1 MPAEENHRAAAAVNS
16 IRSRL
21 LLWPMAAVLVAGA
34 GGGWLSY
41 ANARL
46 EADAFFDNHLAQTAL
61 ALRDQAFEYAA
72 SPELREEQ
80 ADYDFV
86 VQVFSLD
93 GVRVYYSHPHAVLP
107 GRTTLGLSTVETS
120 EGRWRVA
127 GVQRRS
133 YVIQVAQPMRVRE
146 RRAAAFALRTM
157 LPFLVAV
164 PGLALAIWL
173 AVGYALR
180 PLDRL
185 GEAVRAR
192 GHDDL
197 TPLRGGPQ
205 PLELQPLVGALNE
218 LLERLQGV
226 LQRERAFIADAAH
239 ELRTPL
245 TALQLQAQALER
257 ASAEAE
263 RAPALEQLVAG
274 VQRASRL
281 VEQLLSLAR
290 QAPDAARAPSA
301 VDLGQVARDVISELV
316 PLADERGVDLGLT
329 EPAAATVTGDAG
341 ALHAL
346 VRNLVDNA
354 VRYTPR
360 GGRVDVGIA
369 ARRVVVTDTGPGI
382 PPAERERVFDRF
394 YRTPGTGGVGSGL
407 GLAIVRAVAQAHGA
421 QVTLGEAADSGGL
434 RVTVDFPDGMP
445 P

>member
-1 MPAEENHRAAAAVNS
+1 MSS
-16 IRSRL
+16 IRRRL
-21 LLWPMAAVLVAGA
+21 LLWLLAAVLLAGG

-41 ANARL
+41 RNAL
-46 EADAFFDNHLAQTAL
+46 LDAHAFFDQHLAQTAL
-61 ALRDQAFEYAA
+61 TLRDQAFEFAV
-72 SPELREEQ
+72 SPELREQQE
-80 ADYDFV
+80 DYDFV

-127 GVQRRS
+127 GVQRRG
-133 YVIQVAQPMRVRE
+133 YVIQVAQPMRIRE
-146 RRAAAFALRTM
+146 QRAAGFALRTM
-157 LPFLVAV
+157 LPFLLAV
-164 PGLALAIWL
+164 PALGLAVWI

-185 GEAVRAR
+185 GAVVR
-192 GHDDL
+192 GRDDGDL
-197 TPLRGGPQ
+197 TPLADSGL
-205 PLELQPLVGALNE
+205 PLELQPLVRSLNH
-218 LLERLQGV
+218 LLGRLGEV
-226 LQRERAFIADAAH
+226 LNRERAFIADAAH

-257 ASAEAE
+257 AASDTDRGA
-263 RAPALEQLVAG
+263 ALEQLVAG
-274 VQRASRL
+274 VRRAARL

-290 QAPDAARAPSA
+290 LAPGTTPGRGPVALDAI
-301 VDLGQVARDVISELV
+301 ARDVVAELV
-316 PLADERGVDLGLT
+316 PLADERGVDLGLAET
-329 EPAAATVTGDAG
+329 SAAAVTGDAA

-360 GGRVDVGIA
+360 GGRVDVGVGP
-369 ARRVVVTDTGPGI
+369 RRVVVTDTGPGI

-421 QVTLGEAADSGGL
+421 TVTLGDGPDGRGL
-434 RVTVDFPDGMP
+434 RAVVEFAEHAAP
-445 P
+445 